1 MKRASVAI
9 IGAGVMG
16 ASAAYHLALRGWK
29 DVIMLDRSGA
39 PGEGS
44 TGKATGGFRAQF
56 GTRVNVQLSLLARD
70 ALQRFPEE
78 IGCDSGY
85 VQAGYL
91 WLARTEQEGEALRA
105 ALRVQHGSGLLEAR
119 EVSGAE
125 IHRLNPAVDLG
136 GVLSGT
142 FCPTDG
148 FLRPLAILN
157 GYLDA
162 AARLGVT
169 VRWGAEVTGVN
180 RGANA
185 RITHL
190 ETSSGTIAVDAI
202 VNAAGP
208 WAGSVAAMAGIQL
221 QVTPLRRQAAPTT
234 VCDLLPERMP
244 MTIFVGD
251 GFHLRVR
258 DGRILLLMPTAGI
271 PGKPFDASVD
281 PEWIEGVTR
290 IARERVPL
298 LREAV
303 IDRGA
308 CWAGLYEM
316 SPDHHAILGAAPGCS
331 NLYLING
338 SSGHGVMHAPA
349 LGMLLA
355 QIMTDGH
362 ARTLD
367 VEALSPGRFAK
378 PGFEARSGLL

>member
-1 MKRASVAI
+1 MTRASAAV
-9 IGAGVMG
+9 IGAGAMG
-16 ASAAYHLALRGWK
+16 ASVAYHLARRGWR
-29 DVIMLDRSGA
+29 DVLVLDRSPA

-44 TGKATGGFRAQF
+44 TGRATGGFRAQF
-56 GTRVNVQLSLLARD
+56 GTPVNVQLSLLARD
-70 ALQRFPEE
+70 ALQRFPDE

-91 WLARTEQEGEALRA
+91 WLARTEQERGALRA
-105 ALRVQHGSGLLEAR
+105 ALRIQHESGLREAM
-119 EVSGAE
+119 EVSTE
-125 IHRLNPAVDLG
+125 QIHAIHPAVDLG

-169 VRWGAEVTGVN
+169 VRWGDEVKGVL
-180 RGANA
+180 RGSDG
-185 RITHL
+185 RMTHL
-190 ETSSGTIAVDAI
+190 ETSAGAIAVDVV

-208 WAGSVAAMAGIQL
+208 WAGSVASMAGIQL
-221 QVTPLRRQAAPTT
+221 PVIPLRRQVAPTT
-234 VCDLLPERMP
+234 PCALLPERMP

-258 DGRILLLMPTAGI
+258 DGRVLLLMPTPGI

-281 PEWIEGVTR
+281 PAWIDDVTR
-290 IARERVPL
+290 IARERVPV
-298 LREAV
+298 LRDAV

-308 CWAGLYEM
+308 AWAGLYEM
-316 SPDHHAILGAAPGCS
+316 SPDHHAILGTAPGCP

-349 LGMLLA
+349 LGQLLA
-355 QIMTDGH
+355 EIMTDGR
-362 ARTLD
+362 ATTLD
-367 VEALSPGRFAK
+367 VDALSPERFAK